1 MILAS
6 FAKMKP
12 LPIMFAG
19 LLPQFRNTHTFVL
32 SIEWNKCSYVGQNR
46 EEDDLSNLAAR
57 KNLYPAPYDNL
68 QYRNFKWN
76 LYYIKLSACGGD
88 TINENVSF
96 NY

>member
-68 QYRNFKWN
+68 QYRNLRFGIQKQRTLC
-76 LYYIKLSACGGD
+76 LYIRSNYW
-88 TINENVSF
+88 NVSPF
-96 NY
+96 